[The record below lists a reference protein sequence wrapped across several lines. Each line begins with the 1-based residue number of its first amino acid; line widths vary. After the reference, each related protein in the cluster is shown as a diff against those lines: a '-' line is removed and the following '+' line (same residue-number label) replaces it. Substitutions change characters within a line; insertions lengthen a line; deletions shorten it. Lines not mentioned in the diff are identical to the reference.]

1 MISVE
6 VAVLPAV
13 LPARFA
19 MGFSYPPLLSGLFL
33 EES

>member
-6 VAVLPAV
+6 VAV